1 VNPKI
6 AIVCLSK
13 AYSDFEDYDELISRN
28 ISISKYIGT
37 EYPIII
43 FNEGDITLEHQNYIT
58 RNTPELKFEFIDIQ
72 KNWNNQYPYSS
83 MCRFFSYYVWQYCKK
98 YDYIM
103 RIDTDCEIIESNNI
117 FSDLTENSIYY
128 KTVFWPWN
136 ESHEMTNETLPGFIE
151 SLTGC
156 NRTNFYHNF
165 PYTNVYLSSVNFW
178 LNEEVNAILKTI
190 CLSDFQLIYRWGD
203 LPILGSLLNIFAK
216 GKTQTLQLKYRHK
229 SHKCVVDCIN
239 QKLIDGN
246 NIVWSC

>member
-1 VNPKI
+1 VNPNI

-13 AYSDFEDYDELISRN
+13 AYSDFDDYGELISRN

-43 FNEGDITLEHQNYIT
+43 FNEGNITLEHQNHIKK
-58 RNTPELKFEFIDIQ
+58 NTPELKFEFIDIQ
-72 KNWNNQYPYSS
+72 ENWNNQYPYSS
-83 MCRFFSYYVWQYCKK
+83 MCRFFSYYVWEYCKK

-117 FSDLTENSIYY
+117 FSDLSKNSIYY
-128 KTVFWPWN
+128 KTVLWPWN
-136 ESHEMTNETLPGFIE
+136 ESHEMTNKTLPGFIE
-151 SLTGC
+151 SITGFD
-156 NRTNFYHNF
+156 RTNFYHNF

-178 LNEEVNAILKTI
+178 LDKEVNDILKSI

-216 GKTQTLQLKYRHK
+216 DKTQTLQLKYRHK
-229 SHKCVVDCIN
+229 SHNCVVDCIN

-246 NIVWSC
+246 NIVWNC